1 MTIFYNQLNR
11 LTFFLQSKETEEGF
25 KRLHQTMEYNKSRS
39 GSDSKGQ
46 GSKYNVENLNERLL
60 ADDYQEDGNYEHS

>member
-11 LTFFLQSKETEEGF
+11 LKFFPQSKETEEGF
-25 KRLHQTMEYNKSRS
+25 KRLHHTMEYDKRKS

-46 GSKYNVENLNERLL
+46 GSNDNVENLNERLL
-60 ADDYQEDGNYEHS
+60 ADDYQDDYEHS

>member
-11 LTFFLQSKETEEGF
+11 VTFFPQSRETEEGI
-25 KRLHQTMEYNKSRS
+25 KRLHHTMEYKKSKS

-46 GSKYNVENLNERLL
+46 GSNENAENLNERLL
-60 ADDYQEDGNYEHS
+60 ADDYQDDYEHS